1 MSRKAKSR
9 NRTPRKP
16 KKGRPK
22 ESGPEDECYT
32 PGNIVDAARASLGGT
47 IDLDPFSCREAN
59 KVVRAAHIF
68 SKKDDGFAQSWW
80 GRILL
85 NPPFSFLRYG
95 AVTDKVRLE
104 LKSGRV
110 VAIVMVVNANVE
122 TAWFRALAG
131 LAARVCFL
139 DRRVQF
145 TRPNA
150 KPGASG
156 NTRAQAILYFGPFP
170 FLFDKAFEQIGTLWV
185 PSEVGI
191 RESLPWPVSEVR
203 VSSRE
208 DSMERTFNLQ
218 VANCPPHVRISDVKL
233 SGEILTWCG
242 ATRTLSSISDPP
254 SDWPL
259 WLKALV
265 QDRRRATLSA
275 SAS

>member
-1 MSRKAKSR
+1 MSRRAESR

-16 KKGRPK
+16 KKSSPK

-32 PGNIVDAARASLGGT
+32 SDYIVEAARASLGGT

-59 KVVRAAHIF
+59 KVVGAAHFF
-68 SKKDDGFAQSWW
+68 SKKVDGFAQPWH
-80 GRILL
+80 GRIFL
-85 NPPFSFLRYG
+85 NPPFSLLRYG
-95 AVTDKVRLE
+95 AVTDKVVLE

-110 VAIVMVVNANVE
+110 VALVMLVNANVE
-122 TAWFRALAG
+122 TAWFRAMATLAQ
-131 LAARVCFL
+131 RVCFL
-139 DRRVQF
+139 DHRAQF

-150 KPGASG
+150 KIGKSS
-156 NTRAQAILYFGPFP
+156 NKRAQAILYFGPDP
-170 FLFDKAFEQIGTLWV
+170 DLFENAFEHIGTLWE
-185 PSEVGI
+185 PSEE
-191 RESLPWPVSEVR
+191 RLRQSLRWAFPEKR
-203 VSSRE
+203 VSRE
-208 DSMERTFNLQ
+208 DSIEKFIERQ
-218 VANCPPHVRISDVKL
+218 VANCPPHMRVSFVEP
-233 SGEILTWCG
+233 SGEMVTWCG